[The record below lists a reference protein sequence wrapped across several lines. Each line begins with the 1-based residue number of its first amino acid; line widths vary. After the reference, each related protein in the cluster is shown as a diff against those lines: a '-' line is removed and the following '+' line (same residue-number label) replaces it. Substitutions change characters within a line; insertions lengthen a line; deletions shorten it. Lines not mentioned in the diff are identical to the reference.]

1 MVSVKVACVPSDGSA
16 ADCDSIPVPTTLCE
30 DTPFAMIFKY
40 NGGDCEQSFNLQP
53 SSLFSCQDFNGGP
66 PTEEGE
72 QSFVTVTD
80 TKGMGI
86 TYFSDFVG
94 VGGDFFVEDD
104 GNNVADDMQV
114 AIYSSADTSQETMLQ
129 AIVYHSSCSENLFLK
144 DRFGS
149 VQLTVFVNEKQ
160 GAVTCDF
167 SVTYVFSVENVAE
180 ESDLILQTLESD
192 TNIGLLNLTN
202 EVNGVVVA
210 PGNSATFERAVI
222 LDLTVRQRYTLDT
235 TVMGLSRQSI
245 GCSNDDFL
253 SFEAGSPLPPSIP
266 TSAPTSSP
274 TTTPVPTP
282 DPEDTSCDLLPLIE
296 CSVADG
302 PPVQCNE
309 LQAPTQ
315 LTCLGNRS
323 PYELAFVYNGGSCP
337 GTNNASA
344 FRCNDRNGG
353 PSSRTEVWLLIQS
366 NGETI
371 FNQAVNQDNFIAAR
385 GSFDQVT
392 DLTIFSIV
400 NNEPGVVLQTM
411 RLRTGCQ
418 EDDDLTL
425 LTTFGALQLIGFA
438 NGPSGSQSI
447 LATVQIRYQV
457 ATLTGIHAVIQRAE
471 ANGAF
476 AGQRVLRSTPS
487 DPVGLR
493 DILDLG
499 IESKTI
505 NLAMTNTS
513 TFQLIVNATS
523 MPNPALACSATAD
536 LSFTVM

>member
-1 MVSVKVACVPSDGSA
+1 
-16 ADCDSIPVPTTLCE
+16 
-30 DTPFAMIFKY
+30 
-40 NGGDCEQSFNLQP
+40 
-53 SSLFSCQDFNGGP
+53 
-66 PTEEGE
+66 
-72 QSFVTVTD
+72 
-80 TKGMGI
+80 
-86 TYFSDFVG
+86 
-94 VGGDFFVEDD
+94 
-104 GNNVADDMQV
+104 
-114 AIYSSADTSQETMLQ
+114 
-129 AIVYHSSCSENLFLK
+129 
-144 DRFGS
+144 
-149 VQLTVFVNEKQ
+149 
-160 GAVTCDF
+160 
-167 SVTYVFSVENVAE
+167 
-180 ESDLILQTLESD
+180 
-192 TNIGLLNLTN
+192 
-202 EVNGVVVA
+202 
-210 PGNSATFERAVI
+210 
-222 LDLTVRQRYTLDT
+222 
-235 TVMGLSRQSI
+235 
-245 GCSNDDFL
+245 
-253 SFEAGSPLPPSIP
+253 
-266 TSAPTSSP
+266 
-274 TTTPVPTP
+274 
-282 DPEDTSCDLLPLIE
+282 
-296 CSVADG
+296 
-302 PPVQCNE
+302 
-309 LQAPTQ
+309 
-315 LTCLGNRS
+315 LGNRS

-400 NNEPGVVLQTM
+400 NNEAGVVLQTM